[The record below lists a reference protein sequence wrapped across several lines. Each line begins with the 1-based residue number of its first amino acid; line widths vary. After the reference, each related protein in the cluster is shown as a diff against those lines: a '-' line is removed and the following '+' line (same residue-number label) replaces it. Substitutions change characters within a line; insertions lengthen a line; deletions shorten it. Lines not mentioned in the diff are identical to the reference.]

1 MSGFL
6 GQIPEEVDELA
17 GLLER
22 KASEIE
28 TTVSEIS
35 SKLGSTTWRGN
46 DRERFEGTWQGTIAA
61 NLRSAANQLTDAAQD
76 ARRNAAEQRNASA

>member
-1 MSGFL
+1 MAGFL

-22 KASEIE
+22 KSSELE
-28 TTVSEIS
+28 TTVSEIT

-46 DRERFEGTWQGTIAA
+46 DRERFEGNWTGTISA
-61 NLRSAANQLTDAAQD
+61 NLRTAANQLSEAAQD
-76 ARRNAAEQRNASA
+76 ARRNAQQQREASA